1 MIDNLQKIAE
11 ILTNVITP
19 IAIIIG
25 GLWAYRRFRVR
36 NEGQWN
42 ANLSVNIE
50 IINAKIDEKL
60 VCVTIVI
67 DNIGYKKITPTI
79 NGLTVNLFKASS
91 QLPDFCI
98 IDDWVEVKEISKDIL
113 TVYKNETAVDYS
125 AVWNLDSGAIYTER
139 IMLKI
144 KDSGLYR
151 IKCKLHIVDKKM
163 PDKEN
168 WLTEY
173 TYFQL

>member
-11 ILTNVITP
+11 ILNNFITP

-25 GLWAYRRFRVR
+25 GLWAYKKFNVR

-42 ANLSVNIE
+42 ANLRVNTE
-50 IINAKIDEKL
+50 IINVKIDEKI
-60 VCVTIVI
+60 VCVNISI
-67 DNIGYKKITPTI
+67 DNIGNKKITPTK
-79 NGLTVNLFKASS
+79 NGLTFSLFRASS

-98 IDDWVEVKEISKDIL
+98 VDDWIEIKEISKDIL
-113 TVYKNETAVDYS
+113 TVYKDEEEDYTE
-125 AVWNLDSGAIYTER
+125 VWNLDSGAVYTER
-139 IMLKI
+139 VMLKI

-163 PDKEN
+163 PENEN